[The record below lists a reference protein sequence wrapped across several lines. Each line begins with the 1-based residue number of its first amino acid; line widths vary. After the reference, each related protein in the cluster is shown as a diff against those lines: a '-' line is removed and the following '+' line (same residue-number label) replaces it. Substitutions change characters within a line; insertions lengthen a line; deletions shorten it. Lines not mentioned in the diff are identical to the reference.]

1 MKIYHLLFLAIVLFA
16 SCKSSQPVAGGD
28 GKTNG
33 NTKPEDM
40 AGAKMIFDPE
50 LSDFVI
56 EYDNSDKFET
66 FDKTRSEKEEVN
78 KGQSITPGRS
88 INSELES
95 KLASIRYYNGT
106 IPKIK
111 GYRVLVYTG
120 SSLDMAKSKESKLKM
135 TYGQSM
141 GKIDLEYVAPNY
153 VLKYGTYY
161 SRLKAHEVY
170 TKLTE
175 DFPSAIVVSEVI
187 KFDRND
193 FIINE

>member
-1 MKIYHLLFLAIVLFA
+1 MKIYNLIFLAIILLA
-16 SCKSSQPVAGGD
+16 SCKSSQTTTGGGGTGD
-28 GKTNG
+28 GGKT
-33 NTKPEDM
+33 EDL

-50 LSDFVI
+50 LSEFVI

-66 FDKTRSEKEEVN
+66 FDKTMSKKDGMD
-78 KGQSITPGRS
+78 KGQVITPGRN
-88 INSELES
+88 INSELEN
-95 KLASIRYYNGT
+95 KLANIRYYNGT

-111 GYRVLVYTG
+111 GYRILIYTG

-135 TYGQSM
+135 DYGQEM

-153 VLKYGTYY
+153 VLKYGSYY

-175 DFPSAIVVSEVI
+175 DFPSAIVVSEII

-193 FIINE
+193 FFIDE